1 MHTLNGSFKIVAKE
15 TGVTFYIN
23 IFITAAIFALFII
36 LNSISSSNDVGG
48 VLFGPFYI
56 VFLTLPFIFFKAYRF
71 ILGLGGTR
79 TQFMFASYLSSL
91 IFLTGAAIIL
101 TAFHFIGETIFRDN
115 YTVFHMADVIAEPSL
130 FMYFWIDFL
139 WLFILFSIG
148 MFAQVINF
156 NLGTIRSLILVGLL
170 VLISISAYFYIDFAP
185 LLDFIF
191 TDYTLFVHLLAAGS
205 LILLVLSHFMMKNAP
220 LERGDRKILKPSL
233 AE

>member
-79 TQFMFASYLSSL
+79 TQFVFASCLSRL
-91 IFLTGAAIIL
+91 IFLTGAVVIL
-101 TAFHFIGETIFRDN
+101 TFFFC
-115 YTVFHMADVIAEPSL
+115 FFFCVI
-130 FMYFWIDFL
+130 Y
-139 WLFILFSIG
+139 
-148 MFAQVINF
+148 NF
-156 NLGTIRSLILVGLL
+156 K
-170 VLISISAYFYIDFAP
+170 FYI
-185 LLDFIF
+185 FI
-191 TDYTLFVHLLAAGS
+191 
-205 LILLVLSHFMMKNAP
+205 
-220 LERGDRKILKPSL
+220 E
-233 AE
+233 